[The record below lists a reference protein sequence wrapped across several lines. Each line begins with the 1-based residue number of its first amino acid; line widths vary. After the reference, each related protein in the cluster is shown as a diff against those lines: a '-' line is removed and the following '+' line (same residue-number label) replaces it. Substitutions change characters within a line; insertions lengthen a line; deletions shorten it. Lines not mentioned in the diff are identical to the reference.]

1 MQILTPAASS
11 YPRIGPAGT
20 AICAYRADNSGGHN
34 LGIFDIFREDIRVN
48 AEVGGASPHEEEN
61 RFTEVRKKFLYKVGG
76 GELNNTDWYIITP
89 RGTIECPAQK
99 ITPNGSTNGQ
109 TKSTNRR

>member
-76 GELNNTDWYIITP
+76 GELNTDWYIITP
-89 RGTIECPAQK
+89 RSTIECPA
-99 ITPNGSTNGQ
+99 
-109 TKSTNRR
+109 